1 MLKVIRVLS
10 TTSAPELHAYG
21 KALDLRGTLYKSVFA
36 LETRGPF
43 HIVENF
49 MSFPLIYT
57 A

>member
-1 MLKVIRVLS
+1 MLKHTRVLS

-21 KALDLRGTLYKSVFA
+21 KALDLHWTLYKSVFA